1 MKLWNEVT
9 RLQKIDSKFDGQ
21 VKYVYDVHN
30 LLLLPD
36 NLREENR
43 SIKYYHIGLIIFV
56 SDCCLEI
63 EWREGVKREKEG
75 DRERERER
83 ETVAER
89 GRASE

>member
-1 MKLWNEVT
+1 MYTV
-9 RLQKIDSKFDGQ
+9 
-21 VKYVYDVHN
+21 

-43 SIKYYHIGLIIFV
+43 SIKYYHIGLVIFV

-75 DRERERER
+75 EREGEIPY
-83 ETVAER
+83 
-89 GRASE
+89 SSKFS